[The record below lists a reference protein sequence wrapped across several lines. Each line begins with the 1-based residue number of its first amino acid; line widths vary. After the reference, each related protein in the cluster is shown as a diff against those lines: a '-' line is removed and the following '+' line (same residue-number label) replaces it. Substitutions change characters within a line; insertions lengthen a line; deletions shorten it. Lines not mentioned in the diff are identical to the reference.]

1 MGLKFSRNCNT
12 DLALASLETLTSVT
26 PVNGAILHTDQGVTY
41 KNKRYMQYA
50 TEHGMKVS
58 MSKKGCPYDN
68 CVIENFWG
76 TLKVE
81 KIYRLKH
88 MPNNIHELEQIVKD
102 YLYLLDMGMS

>member
-1 MGLKFSRNCNT
+1 M
-12 DLALASLETLTSVT
+12 
-26 PVNGAILHTDQGVTY
+26 IHTDQGVTY
-41 KNKRYMQYA
+41 KNKRYIEYA
-50 TEHGMKVS
+50 NQHSLELS

-88 MPNNIHELEQIVKD
+88 MPSDIHELEEIVND
-102 YLYLLDMGMS
+102 YLYFYTNIRKNSALGNLTPAEYCVKNNLNK

>member
-1 MGLKFSRNCNT
+1 
-12 DLALASLETLTSVT
+12 
-26 PVNGAILHTDQGVTY
+26 
-41 KNKRYMQYA
+41 MQYA
-50 TEHGMKVS
+50 TEHGIELS

-88 MPNNIHELEQIVKD
+88 QPNNRHELEQLVKD
-102 YLYLLDMGMS
+102 YLYFYINKRKNSALGYLTPAEYYAKNNLAK

>member
-1 MGLKFSRNCNT
+1 M
-12 DLALASLETLTSVT
+12 
-26 PVNGAILHTDQGVTY
+26 LHTDQGVTY
-41 KNKRYMQYA
+41 KNKRYMQYVA
-50 TEHGMKVS
+50 EHGMELS

-88 MPNNIHELEQIVKD
+88 MPSNMHELEQIVKE
-102 YLYLLDMGMS
+102 YLYFYINIRKNSALGYLTPAEYYAKNNLTE